1 MAPLDPT
8 DARIS
13 RRDALR
19 RTVFGAAWA
28 GTILGSGAAL
38 HTAHAQEIPK
48 VAPPGVGLPKVV
60 LVSMGGTIASKASSR
75 LNLNNYGGKGNRVAP
90 EDWTAAL
97 PELALIA
104 RVTTEDQRPPEDPS
118 GGPGGGM
125 TTAHIRQVAARV
137 QALVDDPS
145 VDGVVITHGTNTMA
159 ETAWF
164 MNLVLNTAKPVVFV
178 GAQRPWSGLSGDG
191 PLNLVNAVRVAATTE
206 AGGKGVLHVMNK
218 NINAARDVMKTSAYR
233 VEAFRS
239 PDLGTIGVVDADRV
253 VFHTSP
259 LRRHTQA
266 SEFHLAG
273 LPEALP
279 PVEVLYGYTDAPGY
293 LFDAM
298 LSHGVKGIII
308 DGTGAGA
315 LAGGQVDG
323 VKRAQAAGVVVVA
336 TTRTRS
342 GRVQDTQR
350 RREASI
356 LPGDNLQP
364 EKARILLQLA
374 IAKGLGFEAIR
385 KVFHDY

>member
-1 MAPLDPT
+1 MAPLHFI

-19 RTVFGAAWA
+19 KTVLGAAWTGA
-28 GTILGSGAAL
+28 LLRVGTSSM
-38 HTAHAQEIPK
+38 TARAQEIPK
-48 VAPPGVGLPKVV
+48 VAPPGVSLPKVV
-60 LVSMGGTIASKASSR
+60 LISMGGTIASKAASR

-90 EDWTAAL
+90 EDWTSAL

-104 RVTTEDQRPPEDPS
+104 RVTPEDQRPPEDPS

-191 PLNLVNAVRVAATTE
+191 PLNLVNAVRVAAAAE
-206 AGGKGVLHVMNK
+206 AGGKGVLHVMNQ
-218 NINAARDVMKTSAYR
+218 NINAARDVMKMSAYR

-239 PDLGTIGVVDADRV
+239 PDLGTLGVVDADNV
-253 VFHTSP
+253 VFHTAP
-259 LRRHTQA
+259 LRRHTRD
-266 SEFHLAG
+266 SEFHLSG

-279 PVEVLYGYTDAPGY
+279 PVEVLYGYTDSPGY
-293 LFDAM
+293 LVDAM
-298 LSHGVKGIII
+298 LSNGVKGIVI

-323 VKRAQAAGVVVVA
+323 VKRARAAGVIVVA

-356 LPGDNLQP
+356 IPGDNLQP

-374 IAKGLGFEAIR
+374 LAKGLGFDAIQ
-385 KVFHDY
+385 KTFHDY

>member
-1 MAPLDPT
+1 MAPLHFI

-19 RTVFGAAWA
+19 KTVLGAAWTGA
-28 GTILGSGAAL
+28 LLRVGTSSM
-38 HTAHAQEIPK
+38 TARAQEIPK
-48 VAPPGVGLPKVV
+48 VAPPGVSLPKVV
-60 LVSMGGTIASKASSR
+60 LISMGGTIASKAASR

-90 EDWTAAL
+90 EDWTSAL

-104 RVTTEDQRPPEDPS
+104 RVTPEDQRPPEDPS

-191 PLNLVNAVRVAATTE
+191 PLNLVNAVRVAAAAE
-206 AGGKGVLHVMNK
+206 AGGKGVLHVMNQ
-218 NINAARDVMKTSAYR
+218 NINAARDVMKMSAYR

-239 PDLGTIGVVDADRV
+239 PDLGTLGVVDADKV
-253 VFHTSP
+253 VFHTAP
-259 LRRHTQA
+259 LRRHTRD
-266 SEFHLAG
+266 SEFHLSG

-279 PVEVLYGYTDAPGY
+279 PVEVLYGYTDSPGY
-293 LFDAM
+293 LVDAM
-298 LSHGVKGIII
+298 LSNGVKGIVI

-323 VKRAQAAGVVVVA
+323 VKRARAAGVIVVA

-356 LPGDNLQP
+356 IPGDNLQP

-374 IAKGLGFEAIR
+374 LAKGLGFDAIQ
-385 KVFHDY
+385 KTFHDY

>member
-1 MAPLDPT
+1 MAPIHSI

-19 RTVFGAAWA
+19 KTVLGAAWTGA
-28 GTILGSGAAL
+28 LLRVGTLSM
-38 HTAHAQEIPK
+38 TARAQEIPK
-48 VAPPGVGLPKVV
+48 VAPPGVSLPKVV
-60 LVSMGGTIASKASSR
+60 LISMGGTIASKAASR

-90 EDWTAAL
+90 EDWTSAL

-104 RVTTEDQRPPEDPS
+104 RVTPEDQRPPEDPS
-118 GGPGGGM
+118 GGTGGGM

-191 PLNLVNAVRVAATTE
+191 PLNLVNAVRVAATAE
-206 AGGKGVLHVMNK
+206 AGGKGVLHVMNQ
-218 NINAARDVMKTSAYR
+218 NINTARDVMKMSAYR

-239 PDLGTIGVVDADRV
+239 PDLGTVGVVDADKV
-253 VFHTSP
+253 VFHTAP
-259 LRRHTQA
+259 LRRHTRD

-279 PVEVLYGYTDAPGY
+279 PVEVLYGYTDSPGY
-293 LFDAM
+293 LVDAM
-298 LSHGVKGIII
+298 LSNGVKGIVI

-323 VKRAQAAGVVVVA
+323 VKRARAAGVIVVA

-356 LPGDNLQP
+356 IPGDNLQP

-374 IAKGLGFEAIR
+374 LAKGLGFDAIQ
-385 KVFHDY
+385 KTFHDY

>member
-1 MAPLDPT
+1 MAPIHSI

-19 RTVFGAAWA
+19 KTVLGAAWTGA
-28 GTILGSGAAL
+28 LLRVGTSSM
-38 HTAHAQEIPK
+38 TARAQEIPK
-48 VAPPGVGLPKVV
+48 VAPPGVSLPKVV
-60 LVSMGGTIASKASSR
+60 LISMGGTIASKAASR

-90 EDWTAAL
+90 EDWTSAL

-104 RVTTEDQRPPEDPS
+104 RVTPEDQRPPEDPS
-118 GGPGGGM
+118 GGTGGGM

-191 PLNLVNAVRVAATTE
+191 PLNLVNAVRVAATAE
-206 AGGKGVLHVMNK
+206 AGGKGVLHVMNQ
-218 NINAARDVMKTSAYR
+218 NINTARDVMKMSAYR

-239 PDLGTIGVVDADRV
+239 PDLGTVGVVDADKV
-253 VFHTSP
+253 VFHTAP
-259 LRRHTQA
+259 LRRHTRD

-279 PVEVLYGYTDAPGY
+279 PVEVLYGYTDSPGY
-293 LFDAM
+293 LVDAM
-298 LSHGVKGIII
+298 LSNGVKGIVI

-323 VKRAQAAGVVVVA
+323 VKRARAAGVIVVA

-356 LPGDNLQP
+356 IPGDNLQP

-374 IAKGLGFEAIR
+374 LAKGLGFDAIQ
-385 KVFHDY
+385 KTFHDY

>member
-1 MAPLDPT
+1 MAHLHSI

-19 RTVFGAAWA
+19 KTVLGAAWTGA
-28 GTILGSGAAL
+28 LLRVGTSSM
-38 HTAHAQEIPK
+38 TARAQEIPK
-48 VAPPGVGLPKVV
+48 VPPPGVGIPKVV
-60 LVSMGGTIASKASSR
+60 LISMGGTIASKAASR

-90 EDWTAAL
+90 EDWTSAL

-104 RVTTEDQRPPEDPS
+104 RVTPEDQRPPEDPS
-118 GGPGGGM
+118 GGSGGGM

-191 PLNLVNAVRVAATTE
+191 PLNLVNAVRVAATAE
-206 AGGKGVLHVMNK
+206 AGGKGVLHVMNQ
-218 NINAARDVMKTSAYR
+218 NINAARDVMKMSAYR

-239 PDLGTIGVVDADRV
+239 PDLGTLGVVDADKV
-253 VFHTSP
+253 VFHTAP
-259 LRRHTQA
+259 LRRHTRD

-279 PVEVLYGYTDAPGY
+279 PVEVLYGSTDSPGY
-293 LFDAM
+293 LVDAM
-298 LSHGVKGIII
+298 LSHGVKGIVI

-323 VKRAQAAGVVVVA
+323 VKRAWAAGVIVVA

-356 LPGDNLQP
+356 IPGDNLQP

-374 IAKGLGFEAIR
+374 LAKGLGFDAIQ
-385 KVFHDY
+385 KTFHDY

>member
-1 MAPLDPT
+1 MAPLHFI

-19 RTVFGAAWA
+19 KTVLGAAWTGA
-28 GTILGSGAAL
+28 LLRVGTSSM
-38 HTAHAQEIPK
+38 TARAQEIPK
-48 VAPPGVGLPKVV
+48 VAPPGVSLPKVV
-60 LVSMGGTIASKASSR
+60 LISMGGTIASKAASR

-90 EDWTAAL
+90 EDWTSAL

-104 RVTTEDQRPPEDPS
+104 RVTPEDQRPPEDPS

-191 PLNLVNAVRVAATTE
+191 PLNLVNAVRVAATAE
-206 AGGKGVLHVMNK
+206 AGGKGVLHVMNQ
-218 NINAARDVMKTSAYR
+218 NINAARDVMKMSAYR

-239 PDLGTIGVVDADRV
+239 PDLGTLGVVDADKV
-253 VFHTSP
+253 VFHTAP
-259 LRRHTQA
+259 LRRHTRD

-279 PVEVLYGYTDAPGY
+279 PVEVLYGYTDSPGY
-293 LFDAM
+293 LVDAM
-298 LSHGVKGIII
+298 LSHGVKGIVI

-323 VKRAQAAGVVVVA
+323 VKRARAAGVIVVA

-356 LPGDNLQP
+356 IPGDNLQP

-374 IAKGLGFEAIR
+374 LAKGLGFDAIQ
-385 KVFHDY
+385 KTFHDY

>member
-1 MAPLDPT
+1 MT
-8 DARIS
+8 AR
-13 RRDALR
+13 
-19 RTVFGAAWA
+19 
-28 GTILGSGAAL
+28 
-38 HTAHAQEIPK
+38 AQEIPK
-48 VAPPGVGLPKVV
+48 VAPPGVSLPKVV
-60 LVSMGGTIASKASSR
+60 LISMGGTIASKAASR

-90 EDWTAAL
+90 EDWTSAL

-104 RVTTEDQRPPEDPS
+104 RVTPEDQRPPEDPS
-118 GGPGGGM
+118 GGSGGGM
-125 TTAHIRQVAARV
+125 TTAHIRQVAVRV

-191 PLNLVNAVRVAATTE
+191 PLNLVNAVRVAATAE
-206 AGGKGVLHVMNK
+206 AGGKGVLHVMNQ
-218 NINAARDVMKTSAYR
+218 NINAARDVMKMSAYR

-239 PDLGTIGVVDADRV
+239 PDLGTLGVVDADKV
-253 VFHTSP
+253 VFHTAP
-259 LRRHTQA
+259 LRRHTRD

-279 PVEVLYGYTDAPGY
+279 PVEVLYGYTDSPGY
-293 LFDAM
+293 LVDAM
-298 LSHGVKGIII
+298 LSNGVKGIVI

-323 VKRAQAAGVVVVA
+323 VKRARAAGVIVVA

-356 LPGDNLQP
+356 IPGDNLQP

-374 IAKGLGFEAIR
+374 LAKGLGFDAIQ
-385 KVFHDY
+385 KTFHDY